1 MGVKGLTPCYN
12 PVSQVILCF
21 TLMISELVFTLYW
34 KHLIHTRISNPFLK
48 CFLPSKYFFFFF
60 QTGVIIVDNCKLAVA
75 VNFGTN
81 AAFFPC
87 ATAQHSNFKLKMN
100 WKITGTFL
108 CECTPSERQSGWVLR
123 VLARCL
129 GCWLGAWVPA
139 SCLGHWTCN
148 LVVQGCSSPLSYL
161 LDFFSLSSTPWFCS
175 VWLPFTSWE
184 S

>member
-1 MGVKGLTPCYN
+1 MGVKWLTPCYN

-21 TLMISELVFTLYW
+21 TLMISGLVFTLYW
-34 KHLIHTRISNPFLK
+34 INLIHTRISNPFLK
-48 CFLPSKYFFFFF
+48 FFFYSVNHFFFFF
-60 QTGVIIVDNCKLAVA
+60 QTGIIIVDNCKLAVA

-87 ATAQHSNFKLKMN
+87 AAAQQLQIKDELEN
-100 WKITGTFL
+100 ITGTFL

-139 SCLGHWTCN
+139 RCLGHLPSAKGTGQV
-148 LVVQGCSSPLSYL
+148 LRA
-161 LDFFSLSSTPWFCS
+161 LDL
-175 VWLPFTSWE
+175 
-184 S
+184 